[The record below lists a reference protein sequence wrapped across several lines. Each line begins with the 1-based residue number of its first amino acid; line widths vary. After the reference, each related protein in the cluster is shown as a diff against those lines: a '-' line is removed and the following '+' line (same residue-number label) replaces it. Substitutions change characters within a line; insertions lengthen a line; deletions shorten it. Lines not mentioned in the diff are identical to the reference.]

1 MLIEM
6 IFQLEIKEKELVEA
20 NNQIDQMKDTLS
32 KVLSAQPGE
41 TFNTASTINLED
53 DQGYFGSYSSVD
65 IHYEML
71 KVNDSDFILVP
82 ISTILVQKKKIVIIK

>member
-1 MLIEM
+1 
-6 IFQLEIKEKELVEA
+6 
-20 NNQIDQMKDTLS
+20 MKNTLS
-32 KVLSAQPGE
+32 KVLSAQPRE

-71 KVNDSDFILVP
+71 KVNKSNLIFLLISNISLFLLFFIL
-82 ISTILVQKKKIVIIK
+82 KKINKMYLRFYFVKFEYNYIYTSYLT